1 METEQDVTWQQDGDK
16 LIGIMEMEVEEGE
29 PFEMWGA
36 DWEGEVIPNLEVS
49 QLRKNQK
56 LFDYRPRVVVK

>member
-1 METEQDVTWQQDGDK
+1 MCVETK
-16 LIGIMEMEVEEGE
+16 
-29 PFEMWGA
+29 
-36 DWEGEVIPNLEVS
+36 EVIPNLEVS